1 MTMAYRNEMTKE
13 KRKKEKKKLAEIS
26 CQIVGFKRSEL
37 KGWKIETG
45 PFEINPRVRKEE
57 SVD

>member
-13 KRKKEKKKLAEIS
+13 KRKKEKLAEIS
-26 CQIVGFKRSEL
+26 CQIAGFKRSEL